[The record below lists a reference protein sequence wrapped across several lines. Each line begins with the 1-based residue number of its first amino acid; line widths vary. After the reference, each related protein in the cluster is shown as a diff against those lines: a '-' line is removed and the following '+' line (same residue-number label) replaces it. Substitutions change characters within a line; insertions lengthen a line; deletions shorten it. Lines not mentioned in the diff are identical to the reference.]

1 MSEIA
6 EKTIYVSLSIKDH
19 QCIMDDIMIFRCNP
33 KDKNGRY
40 RFSYQQF
47 LKRIFLNI
55 HDKTDF
61 VKLEQNRI
69 HRKKASKNQNDYS
82 PIKINNAITT
92 KIFEKIE
99 RLYQEKLLGS
109 VFDKADMECIKNN
122 GLTPNILRG
131 ANYAQIFVLC
141 IEYYCSLSMPER
153 EAIIYHQP
161 LEKLREHIKNHEI
174 ITILK
179 NKPVLDTKSAN
190 YKDESK
196 ITVLPYKIGVTKES
210 NRHYLACFLMKQE
223 ENEWYFRNLESVPVK
238 NIIPYYY
245 DNNKEWF
252 RVHQKIKPDR
262 DIHFREPKKEGGK
275 FCSSYSEMIGYME
288 SRLALDGYEYL
299 PGSAEQVKVE
309 LTPKGFERLY
319 DWANFRPKFTAD
331 EDKGFITFEAT
342 FMQTFRYFFK
352 FGKEARITS
361 PQKYIDDFKTALRKL
376 SDIYEKDNDSSQ
388 DQND

>member
-109 VFDKADMECIKNN
+109 VFDEADMECIKNN

-153 EAIIYHQP
+153 EAIIYRQP
-161 LEKLREHIKNHEI
+161 LKVLREHIKNHEI

-223 ENEWYFRNLESVPVK
+223 EKGWSYLNLESVPVK

-245 DNNKEWF
+245 DNNEWF

-376 SDIYEKDNDSSQ
+376 SDIYEKDNGSSQ

>member
-40 RFSYQQF
+40 RFSYPQF
-47 LKRIFLNI
+47 LKRIFWNI

-61 VKLEQNRI
+61 VEQNRT

-99 RLYQEKLLGS
+99 RLYQEKSLGS
-109 VFDKADMECIKNN
+109 VFDAADMECIKNN

-153 EAIIYHQP
+153 EAIIYRQP
-161 LEKLREHIKNHEI
+161 LKKLREHIKNHEI

-179 NKPVLDTKSAN
+179 NKPILDTKSGN

-196 ITVLPYKIGVTKES
+196 IMVLPYKIGVTKES

-299 PGSAEQVKVE
+299 PGSANQVKVE
-309 LTPKGFERLY
+309 LTPTGFERLY

-361 PQKYIDDFKTALRKL
+361 PQEYIKYFKKALQNL
-376 SDIYEKDNDSSQ
+376 SKIYEKYNGSSQ

>member
-1 MSEIA
+1 MSENT
-6 EKTIYVSLSIKDH
+6 EKTIYVSLSSKDH

-47 LKRIFLNI
+47 LRRIFLNI

-61 VKLEQNRI
+61 VEQNKI
-69 HRKKASKNQNDYS
+69 HRKRASKNQDGRRT
-82 PIKINNAITT
+82 IKINNTITT
-92 KIFEKIE
+92 KIFKNIE
-99 RLYQEKLLGS
+99 RLYQKKWLGS
-109 VFDKADMECIKNN
+109 VFDAADMECIEKN
-122 GLTPNILRG
+122 GLTPGILRG
-131 ANYAQIFVLC
+131 ANYAQLFVLC
-141 IEYYCSLSMPER
+141 IIYYCSLSMPER
-153 EAIIYHQP
+153 EAVIYRQSIED
-161 LEKLREHIKNHEI
+161 LEEHIKNHEI

-179 NKPVLDTKSAN
+179 NKPVLGTKSAN
-190 YKDESK
+190 YKDKDESK

-210 NRHYLACFLMKQE
+210 NRHYLACFRMMQE
-223 ENEWYFRNLESVPVK
+223 EKGWSYLNLESVPVK

-252 RVHQKIKPDR
+252 RVHQKINPDR
-262 DIHFREPKKEGGK
+262 DIHFREPKKDGRK

-299 PGSAEQVKVE
+299 PDSTKEVKVE

-319 DWANFRPKFTAD
+319 DWANFRPKFTAYED
-331 EDKGFITFEAT
+331 EGYITFEAT

-361 PQKYIDDFKTALRKL
+361 PQEYIKDFKNALRKL
-376 SDIYEKDNDSSQ
+376 SDIYEKDNGSFQ
-388 DQND
+388 DQNG

>member
-109 VFDKADMECIKNN
+109 VFDEADMECIKNN

-153 EAIIYHQP
+153 EAIIYRQP
-161 LEKLREHIKNHEI
+161 LEELREHIKNHEI

-179 NKPVLDTKSAN
+179 NKPVLDTKSGN
-190 YKDESK
+190 YKDGSK
-196 ITVLPYKIGVTKES
+196 IIVLPYKIGVTKES

-223 ENEWYFRNLESVPVK
+223 EKGWSYLNLESVPVK

-245 DNNKEWF
+245 DNNEWF

-376 SDIYEKDNDSSQ
+376 SDIYEKDNGSSQ

>member
-1 MSEIA
+1 MSKIA

-40 RFSYQQF
+40 RFSYPQF
-47 LKRIFLNI
+47 LKRIFWNI

-61 VKLEQNRI
+61 VEQNRI
-69 HRKKASKNQNDYS
+69 HRKKAPKNQNGRS
-82 PIKINNAITT
+82 TIKINNSITA
-92 KIFEKIE
+92 KIFEKIDKLN
-99 RLYQEKLLGS
+99 REKSLGS
-109 VFDKADMECIKNN
+109 VFDAADMECIERN
-122 GLTPNILRG
+122 GLTTNILRG

-153 EAIIYHQP
+153 EAIIYRQP
-161 LEKLREHIKNHEI
+161 IEELQEHIKKHEI

-179 NKPVLDTKSAN
+179 NKPVLDTKSDN

-196 ITVLPYKIGVTKES
+196 IMVLPYKIGVTKES

-252 RVHQKIKPDR
+252 RVHQKIMPDR

-275 FCSSYSEMIGYME
+275 SCSSYSEMIGYME

-299 PGSAEQVKVE
+299 PDSAKQVKVK
-309 LTPKGFERLY
+309 LTPTGFERLY

-361 PQKYIDDFKTALRKL
+361 PQEYIKDFKKALRNL
-376 SDIYEKDNDSSQ
+376 SYIYEKDNGSFQ
-388 DQND
+388 DQNG

>member
-1 MSEIA
+1 MSKIA

-40 RFSYQQF
+40 RFSYPQF
-47 LKRIFLNI
+47 LKRIFWNI

-61 VKLEQNRI
+61 VEQNRI
-69 HRKKASKNQNDYS
+69 HRKKAPKNQNCRS
-82 PIKINNAITT
+82 IIKINNSITA
-92 KIFEKIE
+92 KIFEKIDKLN
-99 RLYQEKLLGS
+99 REKSLGS
-109 VFDKADMECIKNN
+109 VFDAADMECIERN
-122 GLTPNILRG
+122 GLTTNILRG

-153 EAIIYHQP
+153 EAIIYRQP
-161 LEKLREHIKNHEI
+161 IEELQEHIKNHEI

-179 NKPVLDTKSAN
+179 NKPVLDTKADN

-196 ITVLPYKIGVTKES
+196 IMVLPYKIGVTKES

-275 FCSSYSEMIGYME
+275 SCSSYSEMIGYME

-299 PGSAEQVKVE
+299 PDSAKQVKVK
-309 LTPKGFERLY
+309 LTPTGFERLY

-352 FGKEARITS
+352 FGKEARITF
-361 PQKYIDDFKTALRKL
+361 PQEYIKDFKKALRNL
-376 SDIYEKDNDSSQ
+376 SYIYEKDNGSSQ
-388 DQND
+388 DQNG

>member
-69 HRKKASKNQNDYS
+69 HRKKASKNQNGRS
-82 PIKINNAITT
+82 LIKINNAITT

-109 VFDKADMECIKNN
+109 VFDEADMECIKNN

-153 EAIIYHQP
+153 EAIIYRQP
-161 LEKLREHIKNHEI
+161 LEELREHIKKHEI

-179 NKPVLDTKSAN
+179 NKPVLDTKSGN
-190 YKDESK
+190 YKDEFK
-196 ITVLPYKIGVTKES
+196 IMVLPYKIGVTKES

-223 ENEWYFRNLESVPVK
+223 EKGWSYLNLESVPVK

-299 PGSAEQVKVE
+299 PGSANQVKVE
-309 LTPKGFERLY
+309 LTPTGFERLY

-361 PQKYIDDFKTALRKL
+361 PQKYINDFKKALRKL
-376 SDIYEKDNDSSQ
+376 SDIYEKDNGSSQ

>member
-1 MSEIA
+1 MSKIA

-40 RFSYQQF
+40 RFSYPQF
-47 LKRIFLNI
+47 LKRIFWNI

-61 VKLEQNRI
+61 VEQNRI
-69 HRKKASKNQNDYS
+69 HRKKAPKNQNGRS
-82 PIKINNAITT
+82 TIKINNTITA
-92 KIFEKIE
+92 KIFEKIDKLN
-99 RLYQEKLLGS
+99 REKSLGS
-109 VFDKADMECIKNN
+109 VFDAADMECIERN
-122 GLTPNILRG
+122 GLTTNILRG

-153 EAIIYHQP
+153 EAIIYRQP
-161 LEKLREHIKNHEI
+161 IEELQEHIKKHEI

-179 NKPVLDTKSAN
+179 NKPVLDTKSDN

-196 ITVLPYKIGVTKES
+196 IMVLPYKIGVTKES

-252 RVHQKIKPDR
+252 RVHQKIMPDR

-275 FCSSYSEMIGYME
+275 SCSSYSEMIGYME

-299 PGSAEQVKVE
+299 PDSAKQVKVK
-309 LTPKGFERLY
+309 LTPTGFERLY

-361 PQKYIDDFKTALRKL
+361 PQEYIKDFKKALRNL
-376 SDIYEKDNDSSQ
+376 SYIYEKDNGSFQ
-388 DQND
+388 DQNG

>member
-1 MSEIA
+1 MSENTD
-6 EKTIYVSLSIKDH
+6 KTIYVSLSSKDY

-40 RFSYQQF
+40 RFSYPQF
-47 LKRIFLNI
+47 LKRIFWNI

-61 VKLEQNRI
+61 VEQNRI
-69 HRKKASKNQNDYS
+69 HRKKASKNQNGRNL
-82 PIKINNAITT
+82 IKINNTITT

-99 RLYQEKLLGS
+99 RLYQEKSLDS
-109 VFDKADMECIKNN
+109 VFDAADMKCIKNN

-153 EAIIYHQP
+153 EAIIYRQP
-161 LEKLREHIKNHEI
+161 LEELQEHIKNHEI

-179 NKPVLDTKSAN
+179 NKPVLDTKSDN

-196 ITVLPYKIGVTKES
+196 IMVLPYKIGVTKES

-223 ENEWYFRNLESVPVK
+223 EKGWSYLNLESVPVK

-262 DIHFREPKKEGGK
+262 DIHFREPKKAGRK

-299 PGSAEQVKVE
+299 PDSAKQVKVK
-309 LTPKGFERLY
+309 LTPTGFERLY

-361 PQKYIDDFKTALRKL
+361 PQEYIKDFKKALRKL
-376 SDIYEKDNDSSQ
+376 SDIYEKDNGSSQ
-388 DQND
+388 DQNG

>member
-99 RLYQEKLLGS
+99 RLYQEKSLGS
-109 VFDKADMECIKNN
+109 VFDAADMECIKNN

-153 EAIIYHQP
+153 EAIIYRQP
-161 LEKLREHIKNHEI
+161 LKVLREHIKNHEI

-179 NKPVLDTKSAN
+179 NKPVLDTKSGN
-190 YKDESK
+190 YKDGSK
-196 ITVLPYKIGVTKES
+196 IIVLPYKIGVTKES

-223 ENEWYFRNLESVPVK
+223 EKGWSYLNLESVPVK

-245 DNNKEWF
+245 DNNEWF

-376 SDIYEKDNDSSQ
+376 SDIYEKDNGSSQ

>member
-1 MSEIA
+1 MSENTD
-6 EKTIYVSLSIKDH
+6 KTIYVSLSSKDY

-47 LKRIFLNI
+47 LRRIFLNI

-61 VKLEQNRI
+61 VEQNKI
-69 HRKKASKNQNDYS
+69 HRKRASKNQDGRRT
-82 PIKINNAITT
+82 IKINNNITT
-92 KIFEKIE
+92 EIFKNIE
-99 RLYQEKLLGS
+99 RLYQKKWLGS
-109 VFDKADMECIKNN
+109 VFDAADMECIEKN
-122 GLTPNILRG
+122 GLTPGILRG

-153 EAIIYHQP
+153 EAIIYRQP
-161 LEKLREHIKNHEI
+161 LKKLREHIKNHEI

-179 NKPVLDTKSAN
+179 NKPVLDTKSGN
-190 YKDESK
+190 YKDKSK
-196 ITVLPYKIGVTKES
+196 IMVLPYKIGVTKES

-223 ENEWYFRNLESVPVK
+223 EKGWSYLNLESVPVK

-299 PGSAEQVKVE
+299 PGSANQVKVE
-309 LTPKGFERLY
+309 LTPTGFERLY

-361 PQKYIDDFKTALRKL
+361 PPEYIKYFKKALQNL
-376 SDIYEKDNDSSQ
+376 SKIYEKYNDSSK
-388 DQND
+388 DQNS

>member
-40 RFSYQQF
+40 RFSYPQF
-47 LKRIFLNI
+47 LKRIFWNI

-61 VKLEQNRI
+61 VEQNRI
-69 HRKKASKNQNDYS
+69 HRKKASKNQNGRS
-82 PIKINNAITT
+82 LIKINNAITT

-99 RLYQEKLLGS
+99 RLYQEKSLDS
-109 VFDKADMECIKNN
+109 VFDAADMKCIKNN

-153 EAIIYHQP
+153 EAIIYRQP
-161 LEKLREHIKNHEI
+161 LEELREHIKNHEI

-179 NKPVLDTKSAN
+179 NKPVLDTKSGN

-196 ITVLPYKIGVTKES
+196 IIVLPYKIGVTKES
-210 NRHYLACFLMKQE
+210 NRHYLACFRMKQE
-223 ENEWYFRNLESVPVK
+223 EKGWSYLNLESVPVK

-299 PGSAEQVKVE
+299 PDSAKQVKVK

-361 PQKYIDDFKTALRKL
+361 PKKYIKYFKRALRKL
-376 SDIYEKDNDSSQ
+376 SEIYEKDNGSSQ

>member
-1 MSEIA
+1 MSENT
-6 EKTIYVSLSIKDH
+6 EKTIYVSLSSKDH

-40 RFSYQQF
+40 RFSYPQF

-61 VKLEQNRI
+61 VEQNKI
-69 HRKKASKNQNDYS
+69 HRKRASKNQDGRS
-82 PIKINNAITT
+82 LIKINNTITT
-92 KIFEKIE
+92 KIFENIE
-99 RLYQEKLLGS
+99 RLYQKKWLGS
-109 VFDKADMECIKNN
+109 VFDAADMECIEKN
-122 GLTPNILRG
+122 GLTPGILRG

-153 EAIIYHQP
+153 EAVIYRQSIEE
-161 LEKLREHIKNHEI
+161 LEGHIKNHEI

-179 NKPVLDTKSAN
+179 NKTVLDTKSAN

-210 NRHYLACFLMKQE
+210 NRHYLACFRMMQE
-223 ENEWYFRNLESVPVK
+223 EKGWSYLNLESVPVK

-252 RVHQKIKPDR
+252 RVHQKINPDR
-262 DIHFREPKKEGGK
+262 DIHFRKPKKEGGK
-275 FCSSYSEMIGYME
+275 SCSSYSEMIGYME

-299 PGSAEQVKVE
+299 PDSTKEVKVE

-361 PQKYIDDFKTALRKL
+361 PKEYIRDFKKALRNL
-376 SDIYEKDNDSSQ
+376 IDTYEKYNDSSK
-388 DQND
+388 DQNS

>member
-1 MSEIA
+1 MSENT

-40 RFSYQQF
+40 RFSYPQF
-47 LKRIFLNI
+47 LKRIFWNI

-61 VKLEQNRI
+61 VEQNRI
-69 HRKKASKNQNDYS
+69 HRKKAPKNQNCRS
-82 PIKINNAITT
+82 IIKINNSITA
-92 KIFEKIE
+92 KIFEKIDKLN
-99 RLYQEKLLGS
+99 REKSLGS
-109 VFDKADMECIKNN
+109 VFDAADMECIERN
-122 GLTPNILRG
+122 GLTTNILRG

-153 EAIIYHQP
+153 EAIIYRQP
-161 LEKLREHIKNHEI
+161 IEELQEHIKNHEI

-179 NKPVLDTKSAN
+179 NKPVLDTKADN

-196 ITVLPYKIGVTKES
+196 IMVLPYKIGVTKES

-275 FCSSYSEMIGYME
+275 SCSSYSEMIGYME

-299 PGSAEQVKVE
+299 PDSAKQVKVK
-309 LTPKGFERLY
+309 LTPTGFERLY

-352 FGKEARITS
+352 FGKEARITF
-361 PQKYIDDFKTALRKL
+361 PQEYIKDFKKALRNL
-376 SDIYEKDNDSSQ
+376 SYIYEKDNGSSQ
-388 DQND
+388 DQNG

>member
-1 MSEIA
+1 MSENK
-6 EKTIYVSLSIKDH
+6 EKTIYVSLSSKDH

-40 RFSYQQF
+40 RFSYPQF
-47 LKRIFLNI
+47 LKRIFWNI

-61 VKLEQNRI
+61 VKQNKI
-69 HRKKASKNQNDYS
+69 HRKRASKNQDGRS
-82 PIKINNAITT
+82 LIKINNTITT
-92 KIFEKIE
+92 KIFENIE
-99 RLYQEKLLGS
+99 RLYQKKCLDS
-109 VFDKADMECIKNN
+109 VFDAADMECIEKN
-122 GLTPNILRG
+122 GLTPGILRG

-153 EAIIYHQP
+153 EAVIYRQSIEE
-161 LEKLREHIKNHEI
+161 LEGHIKNHEI

-179 NKPVLDTKSAN
+179 NKTVLDTKSAN

-223 ENEWYFRNLESVPVK
+223 ENGWYFRNLGSVPVK

-245 DNNKEWF
+245 DNDKEWF
-252 RVHQKIKPDR
+252 QVHQKINPDR
-262 DIHFREPKKEGGK
+262 DIHFRKPKKEGGK
-275 FCSSYSEMIGYME
+275 SCSSYSEMIGYME

-299 PGSAEQVKVE
+299 PDSTKEVKVE

-319 DWANFRPKFTAD
+319 DWANFRPKFTAYED
-331 EDKGFITFEAT
+331 EGYITFEAT

-361 PQKYIDDFKTALRKL
+361 PQEYIKDFKNALRKL
-376 SDIYEKDNDSSQ
+376 SDIYEKDNGSFQ
-388 DQND
+388 DQNG

>member
-1 MSEIA
+1 MSENTD
-6 EKTIYVSLSIKDH
+6 KTIYVSLSSKDY

-40 RFSYQQF
+40 RFSYPQF
-47 LKRIFLNI
+47 LKRIFWNI

-61 VKLEQNRI
+61 VEQNRI
-69 HRKKASKNQNDYS
+69 HRKKASKNQNGRNL
-82 PIKINNAITT
+82 IKINNTITT

-99 RLYQEKLLGS
+99 RLYQEKSLDS
-109 VFDKADMECIKNN
+109 VFDAADMKCIKNN

-153 EAIIYHQP
+153 EAIIYRQP
-161 LEKLREHIKNHEI
+161 LEELQEHIKNHEI

-179 NKPVLDTKSAN
+179 NKPVLDTKSDN

-196 ITVLPYKIGVTKES
+196 IMVLPYKIGVTKES

-223 ENEWYFRNLESVPVK
+223 EKGWSYLNLESVPVK

-299 PGSAEQVKVE
+299 PDSAKQVKVK
-309 LTPKGFERLY
+309 LTPTGFERLY

-361 PQKYIDDFKTALRKL
+361 PQEYIKDFKKALRKL
-376 SDIYEKDNDSSQ
+376 SDIYEKDNGSSQ
-388 DQND
+388 DQNG

>member
-1 MSEIA
+1 MSENT
-6 EKTIYVSLSIKDH
+6 EKTIYVSLSSKDH

-40 RFSYQQF
+40 RFSYPQF
-47 LKRIFLNI
+47 LKRIFWNI

-61 VKLEQNRI
+61 VEQNRI
-69 HRKKASKNQNDYS
+69 HRKKASKNQNGRS
-82 PIKINNAITT
+82 LIKINNTITT

-99 RLYQEKLLGS
+99 RLYQEKSLDS
-109 VFDKADMECIKNN
+109 VFDAADMKCIKNN

-153 EAIIYHQP
+153 EAIIYRQP
-161 LEKLREHIKNHEI
+161 LEELQEHIKNHEI

-179 NKPVLDTKSAN
+179 NKPVLDTKSGN
-190 YKDESK
+190 YKDEFK
-196 ITVLPYKIGVTKES
+196 IMVLPYKIGVTKES
-210 NRHYLACFLMKQE
+210 NHHYLACFLMKQE
-223 ENEWYFRNLESVPVK
+223 EKGWSYLNLESVPVK

-299 PGSAEQVKVE
+299 PGSANQVKVE
-309 LTPKGFERLY
+309 LTPTGFERLY

-361 PQKYIDDFKTALRKL
+361 PQEYIKDFKKALQNL
-376 SDIYEKDNDSSQ
+376 SKIYEKYNGSSQ

>member
-1 MSEIA
+1 MSENT
-6 EKTIYVSLSIKDH
+6 EKTIYVSLSSKDH

-40 RFSYQQF
+40 RFSYPQF
-47 LKRIFLNI
+47 LKRIFWNI

-61 VKLEQNRI
+61 VEQNRI
-69 HRKKASKNQNDYS
+69 HRKKASKNQNGRNL
-82 PIKINNAITT
+82 IKINNTITT

-99 RLYQEKLLGS
+99 RLYQEKSLDS
-109 VFDKADMECIKNN
+109 VFDAADMKCIKNN

-153 EAIIYHQP
+153 EAIIYRQP
-161 LEKLREHIKNHEI
+161 LKKLREHIKNHEI

-179 NKPVLDTKSAN
+179 NKPVLDTKSGN
-190 YKDESK
+190 YKDGSK
-196 ITVLPYKIGVTKES
+196 IIVLPYKIGVTKES

-223 ENEWYFRNLESVPVK
+223 EKGWSYLNLESVPVK

-252 RVHQKIKPDR
+252 RVHQKINPDR
-262 DIHFREPKKEGGK
+262 DIHFRKPKKEGGK
-275 FCSSYSEMIGYME
+275 SCSSYSEMIGYME

-361 PQKYIDDFKTALRKL
+361 PQEYIKDFKNALRKL
-376 SDIYEKDNDSSQ
+376 SDIYEKDNGSFQ
-388 DQND
+388 DQNG

>member
-1 MSEIA
+1 MSKIA

-40 RFSYQQF
+40 RFSYPQF
-47 LKRIFLNI
+47 LKRIFWNI

-61 VKLEQNRI
+61 VEQNRI
-69 HRKKASKNQNDYS
+69 HRKKAPKNQNGRS
-82 PIKINNAITT
+82 TIKINNSITA
-92 KIFEKIE
+92 KIFEKIDKLN
-99 RLYQEKLLGS
+99 REKSLGS
-109 VFDKADMECIKNN
+109 VFDAADMECIERN
-122 GLTPNILRG
+122 GLTTNILRG

-153 EAIIYHQP
+153 EAIIYRQP
-161 LEKLREHIKNHEI
+161 IEELQEHIKKHEI

-179 NKPVLDTKSAN
+179 NKPVLDTKSDN

-196 ITVLPYKIGVTKES
+196 IMVLPYKIGVTKES

-275 FCSSYSEMIGYME
+275 FCSSYS
-288 SRLALDGYEYL
+288 
-299 PGSAEQVKVE
+299 
-309 LTPKGFERLY
+309 
-319 DWANFRPKFTAD
+319 
-331 EDKGFITFEAT
+331 
-342 FMQTFRYFFK
+342 
-352 FGKEARITS
+352 
-361 PQKYIDDFKTALRKL
+361 
-376 SDIYEKDNDSSQ
+376 
-388 DQND
+388 

>member
-1 MSEIA
+1 MSENK
-6 EKTIYVSLSIKDH
+6 EKTIYVSLSSKDH

-40 RFSYQQF
+40 RFSYPQF
-47 LKRIFLNI
+47 LKRIFWNI

-61 VKLEQNRI
+61 VKQNKI
-69 HRKKASKNQNDYS
+69 HRKRASKNQDGRS
-82 PIKINNAITT
+82 IIKINNSITA
-92 KIFEKIE
+92 KIFEKIDKLN
-99 RLYQEKLLGS
+99 REKSLGS
-109 VFDKADMECIKNN
+109 VFDAADMECIERN
-122 GLTPNILRG
+122 GLTTNILRG

-153 EAIIYHQP
+153 EAIIYRQP
-161 LEKLREHIKNHEI
+161 IEELQEHIKNHEI

-179 NKPVLDTKSAN
+179 NKPVLDTKADN

-196 ITVLPYKIGVTKES
+196 IMVLPYKIGVTKES

-299 PGSAEQVKVE
+299 PDSAKQVKVE
-309 LTPKGFERLY
+309 LTPIGFERLY

-361 PQKYIDDFKTALRKL
+361 PQEYIKDFKKALRNL
-376 SDIYEKDNDSSQ
+376 SYIYEKDNGSSQ
-388 DQND
+388 DQNG

>member
-40 RFSYQQF
+40 RFSYPQF
-47 LKRIFLNI
+47 LKRIFWNI

-61 VKLEQNRI
+61 VEQNKI
-69 HRKKASKNQNDYS
+69 HRKRASKNQDGRS
-82 PIKINNAITT
+82 LIKINNTITT

-99 RLYQEKLLGS
+99 RLYQEKSLDS
-109 VFDKADMECIKNN
+109 VFDEADMECIKNN
-122 GLTPNILRG
+122 GLTPDILRG

-153 EAIIYHQP
+153 EAIIYRQP
-161 LEKLREHIKNHEI
+161 LEELREHIKNHEI

-179 NKPVLDTKSAN
+179 NKPVLDTKSGN
-190 YKDESK
+190 YKDKSK
-196 ITVLPYKIGVTKES
+196 IMVLPYKIGVTKES

-223 ENEWYFRNLESVPVK
+223 EKGWSYLNLESVPVK

-245 DNNKEWF
+245 DNNNEWF

-299 PGSAEQVKVE
+299 PDSAKQVKVE
-309 LTPKGFERLY
+309 LTPTGFERLY

-361 PQKYIDDFKTALRKL
+361 PKKYIKYFKRALRKL
-376 SDIYEKDNDSSQ
+376 SEIYEKDNGSSQ

>member
-1 MSEIA
+1 MSKIA

-40 RFSYQQF
+40 RFSYPQF
-47 LKRIFLNI
+47 LKRIFWNI

-61 VKLEQNRI
+61 VEQNRI
-69 HRKKASKNQNDYS
+69 HRKKAPKNQNGRS
-82 PIKINNAITT
+82 TIKINNTITA
-92 KIFEKIE
+92 KIFEKIDKLN
-99 RLYQEKLLGS
+99 REKSLGS
-109 VFDKADMECIKNN
+109 VFDAADMECIERN
-122 GLTPNILRG
+122 GLTTNILRG

-153 EAIIYHQP
+153 EAIIYRQP
-161 LEKLREHIKNHEI
+161 IEELQEHIKKHEI

-179 NKPVLDTKSAN
+179 NKPVLDTKSDN
-190 YKDESK
+190 YKDGSK
-196 ITVLPYKIGVTKES
+196 IIVLPYKIGVTKES

-252 RVHQKIKPDR
+252 RVHQKIMPDR

-275 FCSSYSEMIGYME
+275 SCSSYSEMIGYME

-299 PGSAEQVKVE
+299 PDSAKQVKVK
-309 LTPKGFERLY
+309 LTPTGFERLY

-361 PQKYIDDFKTALRKL
+361 PQEYIKDFKKALRNL
-376 SDIYEKDNDSSQ
+376 SYIYEKDNGSFQ
-388 DQND
+388 DQNG

>member
-109 VFDKADMECIKNN
+109 VFDEADMECIKNN

-153 EAIIYHQP
+153 EAIIYRQP
-161 LEKLREHIKNHEI
+161 LEELREHIKNHEI

-179 NKPVLDTKSAN
+179 NKPVLDTKSGN

-299 PGSAEQVKVE
+299 PGSANQVKVE
-309 LTPKGFERLY
+309 LTPTGFERLY

-376 SDIYEKDNDSSQ
+376 SDIYEKDNGSSQ